1 MAASAAASQP
11 LSLPRPAGAGA
22 FEERPAPPTA
32 SEKTESPIKPT
43 SGLTRTGYSVLAA
56 ATSLLSLGLVMGNY
70 YFIFAGL
77 FPLFLALVAM
87 SQPTP
92 GKFALER
99 IVTGAPARTGDRVKV
114 TLKLR
119 VEKGVGLIEVY
130 AAIPSYFELLEGTNI
145 RLLRK
150 GSSPLAEEWSFVIR
164 VTKRG
169 SYVLPPLVVESVHP
183 LGFLKPQ
190 TDNVGDAFTLD
201 VRPRLAPVRRIR
213 GLAGLAKRPF
223 PENDSAKIGIKST
236 EFREIREYVWGDP
249 PKTINWKAT
258 ARRGDAPGQ
267 SPMPLV
273 NEYEREGKKTVFLFV
288 DAAKYMEVGSSVEN
302 AFEYGLEAATG
313 IAQYYLDRGYQLG
326 AYFYNAAETKLIYP
340 DSGNKQFMKI
350 TQAAVSVQA
359 GEGREGLQSA
369 VEKCKHYIVTGKPLV
384 IVVTR
389 PSGDVES
396 TVGGIKRIRGILGR
410 RKRRLPVLV
419 IKPEF
424 LSLMG
429 AADVAEEDAIRI
441 LTKIERPANLRV
453 RRLGV
458 SMLEWD
464 PRKTSFAASFIGRS
478 L

>member
-1 MAASAAASQP
+1 M
-11 LSLPRPAGAGA
+11 
-22 FEERPAPPTA
+22 EEKPVPPP
-32 SEKTESPIKPT
+32 EKVESPIRPT

-56 ATSLLSLGLVMGNY
+56 ATTLMSLGLALGNY

-92 GKFALER
+92 SGFTVTRE
-99 IVTGAPARTGDRVKV
+99 VTGVPARTGDRVKV
-114 TLKLR
+114 ALKLR
-119 VEKGVGLIEVY
+119 CEKGRGLIEAY
-130 AAIPSYFELLEGTNI
+130 AAIPPYFELVDGTNI
-145 RLLRK
+145 QLFAK
-150 GSSPLAEEWSFVIR
+150 GRSIVEKEWSFTIR

-169 SYVLPPLVVESVHP
+169 SYVLPPLLVESVHP
-183 LGFLKPQ
+183 LGFLKPH
-190 TDNVGDAFTLD
+190 TEKIGEPFTLD

-213 GLAGLAKRPF
+213 GLAGIAKRPF
-223 PENDSAKIGIKST
+223 PENDMAKIGIKSN

-258 ARRGDAPGQ
+258 ARRGEMPGM

-302 AFEYGLEAATG
+302 AFEYGLEAASG

-340 DSGNKQFMKI
+340 DSGNKQFMKV
-350 TQAAVSVQA
+350 TQAAVGVQA
-359 GEGREGLQSA
+359 GESREGLLSA

-384 IVVTR
+384 IIVTR
-389 PSGDVES
+389 PSGDVEA

-429 AADVAEEDAIRI
+429 AAGIAEADATRI
-441 LTKIERPANLRV
+441 LAKIERPASMRV
-453 RRLGV
+453 RKLGV
-458 SMLEWD
+458 SMIEWD
-464 PRKTSFAASFIGRS
+464 PRKTSFAAAFVGRS